1 MEHRFRKGDLVIVRV
16 KGRSRE
22 MEIDHV
28 TADGGLAQCFWREG
42 SSRHYAMIRLGN
54 VHAGAAPLLPAKPLA
69 SGRR

>member
-1 MEHRFRKGDLVIVRV
+1 MEQRFRKGDFVTVRV
-16 KGRSRE
+16 AGRSQQ

-42 SSRHYAMIRLGN
+42 ASRHYAMIRLAN
-54 VHAGAAPLLPAKPLA
+54 VRAGADPLLPVKPRA